1 MAHENE
7 YHHNMVALLELI
19 WGEGYM
25 SPGGPANVAR
35 LLKGLETRG
44 KRILDIGC
52 GIGGPALE
60 MAQTFGAEVV
70 GIDLEEPL
78 IERAREA
85 AERKNLSDRCSF
97 QTVEVGPLPFSD
109 ESFDIVVSC
118 GAFTQTADTAALFEE
133 CFRVLRPGGCLSC
146 YEWMK
151 SEAAAS
157 DDMRYWLKLEGL
169 TYALQTLDD
178 YAEKARQCGLAGV
191 ETEDASAW
199 YRRQV
204 EREYRLLKGELY
216 PRMIEL
222 IGQRDADHFVE
233 NWRAMEVVCQ
243 KGEMRQGYFRGY
255 RPAAHSH

>member
-1 MAHENE
+1 
-7 YHHNMVALLELI
+7 
-19 WGEGYM
+19 
-25 SPGGPANVAR
+25 
-35 LLKGLETRG
+35 
-44 KRILDIGC
+44 
-52 GIGGPALE
+52 
-60 MAQTFGAEVV
+60 
-70 GIDLEEPL
+70 
-78 IERAREA
+78 
-85 AERKNLSDRCSF
+85 
-97 QTVEVGPLPFSD
+97 
-109 ESFDIVVSC
+109 
-118 GAFTQTADTAALFEE
+118 
-133 CFRVLRPGGCLSC
+133 
-146 YEWMK
+146 MK

-222 IGQRDADHFVE
+222 IGQQDADHFVE